1 MVYNK
6 IFIFLILGLSVS
18 NITNYIEY
26 KSEELINQWG
36 GDPSLV
42 SWWN

>member
-1 MVYNK
+1 MVHNK

>member
-1 MVYNK
+1 MIYNRFI
-6 IFIFLILGLSVS
+6 IFFILGLSVF

-26 KSEELINQWG
+26 KKEELINKWG
-36 GDPSLV
+36 GDPGLV